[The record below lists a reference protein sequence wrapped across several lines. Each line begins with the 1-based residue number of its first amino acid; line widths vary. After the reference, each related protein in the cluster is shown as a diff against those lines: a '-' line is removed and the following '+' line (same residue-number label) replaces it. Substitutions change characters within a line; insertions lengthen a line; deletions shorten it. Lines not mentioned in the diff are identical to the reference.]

1 MCESIG
7 GENNPCIPTYI
18 LVSDNGSE
26 YVQGKEFSDV
36 LLGVRL
42 RDFRKGREIYD
53 ALYRKFQNKNFEC
66 ENNESGEHSIVVS
79 QLIKPKPWI
88 DKGYFV
94 LAPDSDFTPVFK
106 EVEISNGM
114 RMWLMAYDELVLHYY
129 SWAVKYGDEEEWKED
144 YLSTHQINSRERIEA
159 KKEREEVYKSYKM
172 AQELNDELFEEAG
185 YDFID

>member
-1 MCESIG
+1 MYYFIPVADIYFDA
-7 GENNPCIPTYI
+7 NNRELIMP
-18 LVSDNGSE
+18 
-26 YVQGKEFSDV
+26 
-36 LLGVRL
+36 
-42 RDFRKGREIYD
+42 KGRPIHV
-53 ALYRKFQNKNFEC
+53 AQGLYTDIIPSLKY
-66 ENNESGEHSIVVS
+66 
-79 QLIKPKPWI
+79 
-88 DKGYFV
+88 KGYFV

-129 SWAVKYGDEEEWKED
+129 SWAVKYGNEEEWKED

>member
-1 MCESIG
+1 M
-7 GENNPCIPTYI
+7 
-18 LVSDNGSE
+18 
-26 YVQGKEFSDV
+26 
-36 LLGVRL
+36 
-42 RDFRKGREIYD
+42 
-53 ALYRKFQNKNFEC
+53 
-66 ENNESGEHSIVVS
+66 
-79 QLIKPKPWI
+79 
-88 DKGYFV
+88 

-185 YDFID
+185 YDFTD